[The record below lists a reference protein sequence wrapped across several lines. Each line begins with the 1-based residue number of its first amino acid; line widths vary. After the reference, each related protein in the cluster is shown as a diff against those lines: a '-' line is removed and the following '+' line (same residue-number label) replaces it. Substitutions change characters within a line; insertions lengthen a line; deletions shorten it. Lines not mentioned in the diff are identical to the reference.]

1 MQLTKLLAL
10 AAIVLCLGASGAFA
24 TLVAPGG
31 SIIGAG
37 TDFTGLIGAELAGLP
52 TIKYS
57 GVALKDAL
65 GNTVGTGDLQV
76 GVAASNTAGFI
87 DFLYQYKVITG
98 DLGDLSVSNF
108 TGFSTDV
115 GFATSLAG
123 WDTPLVPASASGVQR
138 GGSGSNVDFLY
149 STPVTPGMET
159 YILVVKVNAPSA
171 ALIGNT
177 AVQEG
182 GNANRL
188 SYGPVPEPSKTGVL
202 VGLLFAAGLFV
213 ARRFQVLQS

>member
-24 TLVAPGG
+24 TLVAPNAMISGP
-31 SIIGAG
+31 G
-37 TDFTGLIGAELAGLP
+37 TNFTGLIGAELAGLP

-57 GVALKDAL
+57 GVALKDTF

-76 GVAASNTAGFI
+76 GVAASDTAGFI

-115 GFATSLAG
+115 GYATALAG
-123 WDTPLVPASASGVQR
+123 WDTSLTPLPTGVQR

-149 STPVTPGMET
+149 GTTVMPGMET
-159 YILVVKVNAPSA
+159 PILVVKVNAITA
-171 ALIGNT
+171 ALTGNT
-177 AVQEG
+177 AMQEG
-182 GNANRL
+182 GNANRA
-188 SYGPVPEPSKTGVL
+188 SYAPTPEPSKAGVL
-202 VGLLFAAGLFV
+202 LGLLFAAGLFV

>member
-1 MQLTKLLAL
+1 M
-10 AAIVLCLGASGAFA
+10 VVG
-24 TLVAPGG
+24 P
-31 SIIGAG
+31 G

-57 GVALKDAL
+57 GVVLKDVF

-87 DFLYQYKVITG
+87 DFLYQYKVTFG

-108 TGFSTDV
+108 TGFTTDV

-123 WDTPLVPASASGVQR
+123 WDTSLTPLPTGVQR

-149 STPVTPGMET
+149 GTVVSSGMET
-159 YILVVKVNAPSA
+159 PILVVKVNATSA

-188 SYGPVPEPSKTGVL
+188 SYGPIPEPSKTGVL
-202 VGLLFAAGLFV
+202 LGLLFAAGLFV